1 MARPAEKGVS
11 FNSSFGDGNHGDWT
25 EEPMA
30 ESERTELLNFDQD
43 GYLEDGRNLVE
54 SGRRMCYLAD
64 KVADEGYDAVF
75 LMGVGGTLYELM
87 QLEYL
92 MNKLSD
98 KDFEVYLIHAA
109 EWNVSG
115 HKRMTP
121 RSVVLT
127 ASESGTTP
135 EVLEAVTKMRGMGI
149 RVIAMTRPTSPIGQA
164 VGADHCVVMAS
175 DHGAGGC
182 EKGYY
187 LADCFGLRLLY
198 RRGCFPRYDQFFEQT
213 KDIWEDLLEIR
224 KRFEPTAEALA
235 KKYALAPYTMFIGSG
250 ALWGET
256 ILFAMCILEEMQW
269 KRTRYVS
276 SADFFHGTLELV
288 EEGVPV
294 FLFKGED
301 ERRKLDDRVE
311 AFLSKNA
318 HRTGDEDIVVVDT
331 AEYAIRG
338 LDSEFRAIVSPWVLS
353 VLVTDR
359 LGRYYETVTKHNLK
373 YRRYY
378 HQFDY

>member
-1 MARPAEKGVS
+1 
-11 FNSSFGDGNHGDWT
+11 
-25 EEPMA
+25 MA
-30 ESERTELLNFDQD
+30 ETEKVEIMNFDQE
-43 GYLEDGRNLVE
+43 GYLEDGRALVE
-54 SGRRMCYLAD
+54 TGKQMAAMAD
-64 KVADEGYDAVF
+64 RIADEGYDAIF
-75 LMGVGGTLYELM
+75 LMGVGGTWDELM

-92 MNKLSD
+92 MNKFGDRDL
-98 KDFEVYLIHAA
+98 EVYLIHAA

-115 HKRMTP
+115 HKRMTEK
-121 RSVVLT
+121 SVVLT

-135 EVLEAVTKMRGMGI
+135 EVLEAVKKMKEMGI
-149 RVIAMTRPTSPIGQA
+149 RIVAMTSPDGLIGQA
-164 VGADHCVVMAS
+164 VGAENCVKMAS
-175 DHGAGGC
+175 DHGSGGC

-198 RRGCFPRYDQFFEQT
+198 RRGCFPKYDLFIEQT
-213 KDIWEDLLEIR
+213 KDIWADLLDIR
-224 KRFEPTAEALA
+224 KKFEPRAEELA

-269 KRTRYVS
+269 KRTRYIT

-288 EEGVPV
+288 ERGVPV

-301 ERRKLDDRVE
+301 ESRKLDERVE
-311 AFLSKNA
+311 AFLTNFA
-318 HRTGDEDIVVVDT
+318 DRTKDEDVVVIDT
-331 AEYAIRG
+331 AEYAIPG
-338 LDSEFRAIVSPWVLS
+338 LDDDFRVIVSPWILTI
-353 VLVTDR
+353 LTTDR
-359 LGRYYETVTKHNLK
+359 LARYYETVTKHNLK

>member
-1 MARPAEKGVS
+1 
-11 FNSSFGDGNHGDWT
+11 
-25 EEPMA
+25 MA
-30 ESERTELLNFDQD
+30 ETEKIEIMNFDQD

-54 SGRRMCYLAD
+54 TGKLMRDLAD

-75 LMGVGGTLYELM
+75 LMGVGGTWDELM

-92 MNKLSD
+92 MNKFGDRDL
-98 KDFEVYLIHAA
+98 EVYLIHAA

-115 HKRMTP
+115 HKRMTSN
-121 RSVVLT
+121 SVVLT

-135 EVLEAVTKMRGMGI
+135 EVLEAVKKMKSMGV
-149 RVIAMTRPTSPIGQA
+149 RVIAMTSPEGPIGQA
-164 VGADHCVVMAS
+164 VGADMCVKMAS

-182 EKGYY
+182 EQGYY
-187 LADCFGLRLLY
+187 LADCFGLRLLN
-198 RRGCFPRYDQFFEQT
+198 RRGCFPKYDLFIEQT
-213 KDIWEDLLEIR
+213 KDIWKDMLDIR
-224 KRFEPTAEALA
+224 KKFEPTAEALA

-256 ILFAMCILEEMQW
+256 ILFSMCILEEMQW
-269 KRTRYVS
+269 KRTRYIS

-301 ERRKLDDRVE
+301 EKRKLDERVE
-311 AFLSKNA
+311 AFLTNNV
-318 HRTGDEDIVVVDT
+318 HRTGDEDIVIIDT
-331 AEYAIRG
+331 AEYAIPG
-338 LDSEFRAIVSPWVLS
+338 LDPEFRVIVSPWILTVLM
-353 VLVTDR
+353 TDR

>member
-1 MARPAEKGVS
+1 
-11 FNSSFGDGNHGDWT
+11 
-25 EEPMA
+25 MA
-30 ESERTELLNFDQD
+30 ETEKVEIMNFDQE
-43 GYLEDGRNLVE
+43 GYLEDGRALVE
-54 SGRRMCYLAD
+54 TGKQMAAMAD
-64 KVADEGYDAVF
+64 RIADEGYDAIF
-75 LMGVGGTLYELM
+75 LMGVGGTWDELM

-92 MNKLSD
+92 MNKFGDRDL
-98 KDFEVYLIHAA
+98 EVYLIHAA

-115 HKRMTP
+115 HKRMTEK
-121 RSVVLT
+121 SVVLT

-135 EVLEAVTKMRGMGI
+135 EVLEAVKKMKEMGI
-149 RVIAMTRPTSPIGQA
+149 RIVAMTSPDGPIGQA
-164 VGADHCVVMAS
+164 VGAENCVKMAS
-175 DHGAGGC
+175 DHGSGGC

-198 RRGCFPRYDQFFEQT
+198 RRGCFPKYDLFIEQT
-213 KDIWEDLLEIR
+213 KDIWKDLLDIR
-224 KRFEPTAEALA
+224 KKFEPKAEELA

-269 KRTRYVS
+269 KRTRYIT

-288 EEGVPV
+288 ERGVPV

-301 ERRKLDDRVE
+301 ESRKLDERVE
-311 AFLSKNA
+311 AFLTNFA
-318 HRTGDEDIVVVDT
+318 DRTKDEDVVVIDT
-331 AEYAIRG
+331 AEYAIPG
-338 LDSEFRAIVSPWVLS
+338 LDDDFRVIVSPWILTI
-353 VLVTDR
+353 LTTDR
-359 LGRYYETVTKHNLK
+359 LARYYETVTKHNLK